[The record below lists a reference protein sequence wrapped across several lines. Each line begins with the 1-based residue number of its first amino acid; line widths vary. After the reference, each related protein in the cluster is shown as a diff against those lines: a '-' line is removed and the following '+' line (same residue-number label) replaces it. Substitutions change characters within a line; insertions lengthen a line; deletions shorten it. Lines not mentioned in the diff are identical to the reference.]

1 MNAIIR
7 WITTHPVAANLA
19 MLFVVVFGL
28 ASAASITQKVFPD
41 FTLDV
46 VVVSVVYPGASPAEI
61 EQSIV
66 RPIEEQLSAID
77 GIDEMTSSA
86 VEGMGTVRL
95 SLLLGEDVAT
105 TLDEVKGEIDR
116 VTTFPE
122 DAEAPTVVQAS
133 QPERVLELTLHGPA
147 DPAVL
152 KAEAERLED
161 ALVRLDGVSFVE
173 LGNVLADEVS
183 IEVDRDALAAHGL
196 SVGALAERIGASS
209 LELPA
214 GSLET
219 DTLSIPLR
227 TLGRNYTRADFAG
240 IVIATDERGG
250 KLRLGDVARVVDG
263 FEDVDFAATFDGE
276 PTVSVNVYR
285 VGSEQV
291 LDLVE
296 TTKAYLTDTF
306 EPSLPEGLDVTIWQN
321 DAQELQNRLDLL
333 GRNAIIG
340 LTLVML
346 CLTLF
351 LDFRLAAWAAAGIGI
366 AFVAT
371 FIVMG
376 AFGMT
381 INMISLFGFIL
392 AIGIVVDNAIVIG
405 ENVYKNAEAGLPPE
419 EAAVVGTQRMAVP
432 VIFSALTTV
441 VAFSPLL
448 QLPGLLGKFLGDIP
462 KIVIIVLLLSLL
474 QSLLILP
481 RNLASVD
488 FASTKR
494 RNVVL
499 RALARVRERF
509 DAVLGRFTQGP
520 LHRLLTFSTNRWP
533 LPLAGVLAM
542 MILTIGLVVHGYV
555 KFSFFPAIEGSLVTA
570 DIEMADGT
578 AFTRTE
584 DVAERVGRA
593 AIVAGERIE
602 AAFPDLPGPAVEGV
616 NVVIGQG
623 AMTTG
628 PDGGP
633 GQRGGTRANV
643 VVRLMD
649 AELRSFPTG
658 DYERLWREEVG
669 DLPGVR
675 RLNLTASL
683 VGAGDP
689 IALEL
694 SLPDGRDIRPVVD
707 DLRAELE
714 RLPGVFDLR
723 DDASAGRL
731 EYTFSLRDEA
741 RVYGVSVADLAT
753 QVRGAFFGL
762 EATRVQRGDDDVR
775 VFVRLPDTDRAGLS
789 DLLDTRIVTPDGHRV
804 PLGTLARIEEGRSAN
819 AILRRDGRT
828 ITTVGG
834 DVDASVTTA
843 QEVNTFVRE
852 TIVPTLSDAHPE
864 LLVEFG
870 GEQRTQGNA
879 GAALGQAFAGALLV
893 IFALLALIFRSWV
906 QPVVVM
912 AAIPLGLIGAVAGHV
927 IVGIPLGLL
936 SIIGIIGLSGVVINN
951 SLVMVDLYNEYLDA
965 GHGTRAAVIEG
976 TKDRFRPILLT
987 SITTFLGVYPLIL
1000 ETSLQAQFLVPLAVS
1015 IGYGVLFGTVIIVL
1029 AVPALFIAQA
1039 KLFRSYVADADAA
1052 RPMLDASDR
1061 RRAGGDDDALAGG
1074 TPVTD

>member
-405 ENVYKNAEAGLPPE
+405 ENVYKNAEDGPPARGGGRRRHPAHGRAGDLLGADDGRRVQPAPAAAGAARQVPRRHPE
-419 EAAVVGTQRMAVP
+419 DRHHRAAAVAVAVALHPAEEPRLGRLRVDEAAERRPSRARPRARTLRRGAP
-432 VIFSALTTV
+432 ALHARPAT
-441 VAFSPLL
+441 P
-448 QLPGLLGKFLGDIP
+448 PPD
-462 KIVIIVLLLSLL
+462 VL
-474 QSLLILP
+474 
-481 RNLASVD
+481 D
-488 FASTKR
+488 
-494 RNVVL
+494 
-499 RALARVRERF
+499 E
-509 DAVLGRFTQGP
+509 
-520 LHRLLTFSTNRWP
+520 
-533 LPLAGVLAM
+533 PLAA
-542 MILTIGLVVHGYV
+542 
-555 KFSFFPAIEGSLVTA
+555 AA
-570 DIEMADGT
+570 
-578 AFTRTE
+578 R
-584 DVAERVGRA
+584 GR
-593 AIVAGERIE
+593 
-602 AAFPDLPGPAVEGV
+602 P
-616 NVVIGQG
+616 
-623 AMTTG
+623 
-628 PDGGP
+628 
-633 GQRGGTRANV
+633 
-643 VVRLMD
+643 
-649 AELRSFPTG
+649 
-658 DYERLWREEVG
+658 
-669 DLPGVR
+669 
-675 RLNLTASL
+675 
-683 VGAGDP
+683 
-689 IALEL
+689 
-694 SLPDGRDIRPVVD
+694 
-707 DLRAELE
+707 
-714 RLPGVFDLR
+714 
-723 DDASAGRL
+723 
-731 EYTFSLRDEA
+731 
-741 RVYGVSVADLAT
+741 
-753 QVRGAFFGL
+753 
-762 EATRVQRGDDDVR
+762 GDDD
-775 VFVRLPDTDRAGLS
+775 PDDR
-789 DLLDTRIVTPDGHRV
+789 P
-804 PLGTLARIEEGRSAN
+804 
-819 AILRRDGRT
+819 
-828 ITTVGG
+828 
-834 DVDASVTTA
+834 
-843 QEVNTFVRE
+843 
-852 TIVPTLSDAHPE
+852 
-864 LLVEFG
+864 
-870 GEQRTQGNA
+870 
-879 GAALGQAFAGALLV
+879 
-893 IFALLALIFRSWV
+893 
-906 QPVVVM
+906 
-912 AAIPLGLIGAVAGHV
+912 
-927 IVGIPLGLL
+927 
-936 SIIGIIGLSGVVINN
+936 
-951 SLVMVDLYNEYLDA
+951 
-965 GHGTRAAVIEG
+965 
-976 TKDRFRPILLT
+976 
-987 SITTFLGVYPLIL
+987 
-1000 ETSLQAQFLVPLAVS
+1000 
-1015 IGYGVLFGTVIIVL
+1015 
-1029 AVPALFIAQA
+1029 
-1039 KLFRSYVADADAA
+1039 
-1052 RPMLDASDR
+1052 
-1061 RRAGGDDDALAGG
+1061 RRARLRQVQLSSRRSRVASSRPTSRWPTAPRSRAPRTWPSG
-1074 TPVTD
+1074 